1 MSVMTILEA
10 QGKDWKAYDYLPLGG
25 TGKYEPIL
33 NLLKEHPKQ
42 EIHLAED
49 HDVSGVESMQHIQ
62 ELLKK
67 EGMLTEQIHCHVP
80 ENAKDWNE
88 ALTNYAKK
96 FKPVAELS
104 FLEKEGLPEI
114 HYCAIQSTKQI
125 EEQGFRVRN
134 GKHQYRLVELDAE
147 GNLIPVALTK
157 QNTMFFAA
165 QDVEKRIPNMYK
177 KLPYGELLER
187 QKLVKSGEL
196 RLEEPAEKKKQVSE
210 EIKQEVD
217 KAKQEQAENA
227 PVKQPEEATEQLLV
241 EGFREDQNTLMANI
255 KYKEEELEEA
265 VWKKEDKFYICTG
278 MRLDNTLEE
287 HLLLDDQVEQLKAFL
302 KENHYELDE
311 TLPILQL
318 KRSEESQEQKATR
331 TDNYLNQLQQ
341 QEMSK
346 NQQVAAPTP
355 MMGMEL

>member
-1 MSVMTILEA
+1 MPS
-10 QGKDWKAYDYLPLGG
+10 LGG
-25 TGKYEPIL
+25 TGKYEPVL

-49 HDVSGVESMQHIQ
+49 HDLSGVESMQHIQ

-67 EGMLTEQIHCHVP
+67 EGMPVEQIYCHVP

-88 ALTNYAKK
+88 ALMNYAKK
-96 FKPVAELS
+96 FKPVEELS

-147 GNLIPVALTK
+147 GNLMSVSLTK
-157 QNTMFFAA
+157 QNTMFFAP
-165 QDVEKRIPNMYK
+165 QEVEKRIPNMYK
-177 KLPYGELLER
+177 KLPYDELLER
-187 QKLVKSGEL
+187 QNLVKSGAL
-196 RLEEPAEKKKQVSE
+196 KLEQTTEQKEQTQE
-210 EIKQEVD
+210 EMKQELD
-217 KAKQEQAENA
+217 KVNQDQIEN
-227 PVKQPEEATEQLLV
+227 PPIERKEKVTEQLLV
-241 EGFREDQNTLMANI
+241 EGFGEEQNTLMAKI
-255 KYKEEELEEA
+255 EYRGEKLEEA
-265 VWKKEDKFYICTG
+265 VWKEGDKVYICTG
-278 MRLDNTLEE
+278 MAFDDTYEK
-287 HLLLDDQVEQLKAFL
+287 HLLSNEQIEQMNLFL
-302 KENHYELDE
+302 KKNHYELDE

-318 KRSEESQEQKATR
+318 KPCEESQEQKAVR
-331 TDNYLNQLQQ
+331 TENYLNQLQQ

-346 NQQVAAPTP
+346 NQQVAQTP

>member
-1 MSVMTILEA
+1 
-10 QGKDWKAYDYLPLGG
+10 
-25 TGKYEPIL
+25 
-33 NLLKEHPKQ
+33 
-42 EIHLAED
+42 
-49 HDVSGVESMQHIQ
+49 
-62 ELLKK
+62 
-67 EGMLTEQIHCHVP
+67 
-80 ENAKDWNE
+80 
-88 ALTNYAKK
+88 
-96 FKPVAELS
+96 
-104 FLEKEGLPEI
+104 
-114 HYCAIQSTKQI
+114 
-125 EEQGFRVRN
+125 
-134 GKHQYRLVELDAE
+134 
-147 GNLIPVALTK
+147 
-157 QNTMFFAA
+157 MFFAA

-187 QKLVKSGEL
+187 QKLVKSVEL